1 MSTYDVRTYHVKEE
15 EEEWKAERKEAY
27 KLWYRY
33 KDRKSGCQSRRVVIR
48 KRENALYEDVL

>member
-1 MSTYDVRTYHVKEE
+1 MRLYDVRTDYVREE

-27 KLWYRY
+27 ELWYRY

-48 KRENALYEDVL
+48 KSKNALYEDVL